1 MRRFLRHLLSFCA
14 LPALVL
20 LLGEAV
26 LEWSGEL
33 WPIERVLAYQRAH
46 PDALFLRATDQVFYA
61 YKYRGIVE
69 RRPAILVAGSSR
81 TMKFRAEMF
90 GDRARDFYNAGGIL
104 NSMRDAHDL
113 AMALPA
119 SRTPDVLLLGVDLW
133 WLNDRVAPAY
143 AFQTEISK
151 RTGVDEHIVALRWL
165 ITQPRSFAAEALS
178 IAGGGS
184 AAAIGISA
192 RERGGGFRADG
203 SFKSRVPAP
212 RTEREWRF
220 VDRES
225 PPIVDRVASA
235 TANFPPAD
243 RVSPERLALLD
254 SALARLRQRH
264 VAVVGYLPPFASEVV
279 ARLSTDPRHSR
290 FWADFRRLMPEVFR
304 RHGFPMIDASEPS
317 AFGMDDRAMSD
328 GEHAEE
334 TFHLHV
340 LKALL
345 GDDRL
350 REILPGARTVLER
363 AIASP
368 RTNYWEPDLGS

>member
-1 MRRFLRHLLSFCA
+1 LRRFLRHLLSFCA

-143 AFQTEISK
+143 DFETEISK

-165 ITQPRSFAAEALS
+165 ITQPRSLAAEALS

-212 RTEREWRF
+212 RSEREWRF

-225 PPIVDRVASA
+225 PPIVDRVRSAS
-235 TANFPPAD
+235 ANFPPAD
-243 RVSPERLALLD
+243 RVSAERLALLD
-254 SALARLRQRH
+254 AALARFQQQH
-264 VAVVGYLPPFASEVV
+264 VAVVGYLPPFASDVV

-290 FWADFRRLMPEVFR
+290 FWADFRRTMPEVFR

-350 REILPGARTVLER
+350 REILPCARTVLER

-368 RTNYWEPDLGS
+368 RTNYWEPDFGS

>member
-143 AFQTEISK
+143 DFEAEISK

-165 ITQPRSFAAEALS
+165 ITQPRSIAAEALS
-178 IAGGGS
+178 IAGGGN

-290 FWADFRRLMPEVFR
+290 FWADFRRTMPEVFR

>member
-143 AFQTEISK
+143 DFETEISK

-178 IAGGGS
+178 IAGGGN

-225 PPIVDRVASA
+225 PPIVDRVTSA

-254 SALARLRQRH
+254 GALARLRQKH
-264 VAVVGYLPPFASEVV
+264 VSVVGYLPPFASEVV

-290 FWADFRRLMPEVFR
+290 FWADFRRTMPEVFR
-304 RHGFPMIDASEPS
+304 RHGFAMIDASEPS

>member
-1 MRRFLRHLLSFCA
+1 M
-14 LPALVL
+14 L

-26 LEWSGEL
+26 LEWSGEV
-33 WPIERVLAYQRAH
+33 WPIDRVLAFQRAH
-46 PDALFLRATDQVFYA
+46 SESLFLRATDQAFYA
-61 YKYRGIVE
+61 YKYRAIVE
-69 RRPAILVAGSSR
+69 NHPTLLVVGSSR

-119 SRTPDVLLLGVDLW
+119 SRAPDVLLLGIDLW
-133 WLNDRVAPAY
+133 WLNDHVAPVY
-143 AFQTEISK
+143 RFESEISK
-151 RTGVDEHIVALRWL
+151 GTGVDEHVVAMRWL
-165 ITQPRSFAAEALS
+165 ITEPRSFASQALS
-178 IAGGGS
+178 IVRGGNAS
-184 AAAIGISA
+184 AIGISA
-192 RERGGGFRADG
+192 RERGGGFRPDG

-212 RTEREWRF
+212 RSEREWRF

-225 PPIVDRVASA
+225 PPIVDRVRSAS
-235 TANFPPAD
+235 ANFPPAD
-243 RVSPERLALLD
+243 RVSAERLALLD
-254 SALARLRQRH
+254 VALARFQQQH

-279 ARLSTDPRHSR
+279 AQLRTDPRHSR
-290 FWADFRRLMPEVFR
+290 FWTDFRRTMPEVFR
-304 RHGFPMIDASEPS
+304 RHGFPVIDASEPS

-334 TFHLHV
+334 TFHVHV

-345 GDDRL
+345 RDERL
-350 REILPGARTVLER
+350 LEILPGARTVLER